1 MERPSRACSAFAWR
15 IDRREAAL
23 ARGRD
28 RRLVVA
34 GRCGGGRSGH
44 AVSPPDSPARRSARI
59 ADAATRKPRS
69 SSSTTWALAIA
80 RSVRNK
86 DRVAGRDRPQSVAA
100 RQDIRTLSVKLSAV
114 PRLFRHEPYP
124 FRDVTPH
131 IRRLFDAYGP
141 RRCYWGTDMTNS
153 FAKATYRQRI
163 THFTEE
169 LDFLS
174 EDDKD
179 WIMGRAILARLKWA

>member
-1 MERPSRACSAFAWR
+1 
-15 IDRREAAL
+15 
-23 ARGRD
+23 
-28 RRLVVA
+28 
-34 GRCGGGRSGH
+34 
-44 AVSPPDSPARRSARI
+44 VSSE
-59 ADAATRKPRS
+59 
-69 SSSTTWALAIA
+69 
-80 RSVRNK
+80 SVRSK
-86 DRVAGRDRPQSVAA
+86 TVPAAIDQSVALA
-100 RQDIRTLSVKLSAV
+100 KYPNVSVKLSAATA
-114 PRLFRHEPYP
+114 FSSEPYP

-131 IRRLFDAYGP
+131 IRRLFDAYGA

-179 WIMGRAILARLKWA
+179 WIMGRAIVTRLGWA